1 MSDIYR
7 VGFTGMRAIKDMS
20 DEQQN
25 LIKEEIQ
32 TYLLALAKDAN
43 LINEDDI
50 MQVYVGGAIGFD
62 QLAFDAAYELKEY
75 IDFTLELII
84 AIPFI
89 GYNNNW
95 INGYSKYKDIYDRQ
109 LSLCKD
115 LVVVD
120 ELMDKTD
127 ISLKAK
133 YQLRNEFIVNNC
145 DTLIAMYSKKYL
157 GKKKT
162 SGTLNCIKYAKS
174 INKEIIYVSDEYE
187 LPNSKSN
194 EKFKLIVK
202 YKDDYKE
209 YNSNSDDIELNDR
222 TLV

>member
-1 MSDIYR
+1 MGDIYR

-95 INGYSKYKDIYDRQ
+95 INGYSYNGEHKRGVFNGFGILKSPNGSVYSGNFKNG
-109 LSLCKD
+109 LCRKD
-115 LVVVD
+115 L
-120 ELMDKTD
+120 
-127 ISLKAK
+127 
-133 YQLRNEFIVNNC
+133 
-145 DTLIAMYSKKYL
+145 
-157 GKKKT
+157 
-162 SGTLNCIKYAKS
+162 
-174 INKEIIYVSDEYE
+174 
-187 LPNSKSN
+187 
-194 EKFKLIVK
+194 
-202 YKDDYKE
+202 
-209 YNSNSDDIELNDR
+209 
-222 TLV
+222 